1 MKYTFVTLFPELI
14 KPYFDYSILNRAL
27 KDEIIDIEFLNP
39 RDFSTNK
46 FLKVDD
52 YKLGGGAG
60 LLMQIEPLFNCLEY
74 VYKNDANTHFVFA
87 QPAAKQ
93 FNQNDARRLSK
104 KEHICFVCGRYEGI
118 DERVIELFANE
129 VFSLGDFILTG
140 GELASLSFCD
150 AISRNL
156 KGVLGNSDSL
166 VEESFE
172 NNLLEAPS
180 FSKPLVF
187 EKNNLKLN
195 SNSVFIKGN
204 HIKISLLKKNLAT
217 FKTKFFRPDL
227 FVKYQA
233 FSRIYHEK

>member
-1 MKYTFVTLFPELI
+1 MKYTFVSIFPELI
-14 KPYFDYSILNRAL
+14 KPYFQHSILARAL
-27 KDEIIDIEFLNP
+27 DNKLIEIGFYNP
-39 RDFSTNK
+39 RDFTENK
-46 FLKVDD
+46 YLKVDD

-60 LLMQIEPLFNCLEY
+60 LLMQIEPLFNCLNHIY
-74 VYKNDANTHFVFA
+74 QKDKNTHFVFA
-87 QPAAKQ
+87 QPSAKQ
-93 FNQNDARRLSK
+93 FNQNDAKRLSH

-118 DERVIELFANE
+118 DERVVEYFANE

-150 AISRNL
+150 AISRNINN
-156 KGVLGNSDSL
+156 VLGNNESL
-166 VEESFE
+166 IEESFE

-180 FSKPLVF
+180 FAKPLIF
-187 EKNNLKLN
+187 EKNQLKLK

-204 HIKISLLKKNLAT
+204 HTKITLLKKNLAT

-227 FVKYQA
+227 FIKYQA